1 MNDSD
6 ILARAAQALREA
18 HTGERAASGF
28 TRARIMN
35 TLHHERR
42 RRILR
47 WAVFSPLVSV
57 LLVGSAWAQST
68 GSWPVIWRAVSSV
81 FSAASEE
88 PSSQGPAS
96 RQRDLA
102 RRVPG
107 PVEAAPAPA
116 EPAPPAPEV
125 LGPKEPEA
133 SEQALAPPRERDTT
147 SAPERP
153 RRPARAA
160 RPRSPR
166 PLPDDTE
173 RKPAAEPV
181 APAAAR
187 ELASFRAAH
196 DLHFRGDRPR
206 EAIAAYETYLREYPR
221 GRFVPEAR
229 YNSAL
234 ERIKLG
240 EREAAREALAPF
252 AAGEYDGYRQKD
264 ARDLLDAL
272 R

>member
-35 TLHHERR
+35 TLHRERR

-68 GSWPVIWRAVSSV
+68 GNWPVIWRAVSSV
-81 FSAASEE
+81 FSAAPDTRE
-88 PSSQGPAS
+88 PTSRQPAS
-96 RQRDLA
+96 RRELGTRA
-102 RRVPG
+102 PG
-107 PVEAAPAPA
+107 PVETPAPAPP
-116 EPAPPAPEV
+116 EPALEPKTPEPVAEVTPPA
-125 LGPKEPEA
+125 
-133 SEQALAPPRERDTT
+133 ERAAT
-147 SAPERP
+147 SAPERR
-153 RRPARAA
+153 RRPSRAVRA
-160 RPRSPR
+160 RPRPV
-166 PLPDDTE
+166 PDDTVQ
-173 RKPAAEPV
+173 KPAAEPA

-206 EAIAAYETYLREYPR
+206 EAIAAYEAYLREYPR

-234 ERIKLG
+234 DRIKLG
-240 EREAAREALAPF
+240 ERAAAREALAPF
-252 AAGEYDGYRQKD
+252 AAGEYGGYRQQE
-264 ARDLLDAL
+264 ASELLGAL

>member
-6 ILARAAQALREA
+6 ILARAARALRDA

-35 TLHHERR
+35 TLHRDRR

-68 GSWPVIWRAVSSV
+68 GNWPVIWRAVTSV
-81 FSAASEE
+81 FSAAPEVRE
-88 PSSQGPAS
+88 PSSRAPAS
-96 RQRDLA
+96 RSRELA
-102 RRVPG
+102 ARTPS
-107 PVEAAPAPA
+107 PVEPPPAPA
-116 EPAPPAPEV
+116 ADPAASEPMP
-125 LGPKEPEA
+125 PEA
-133 SEQALAPPRERDTT
+133 ATASPPERDI
-147 SAPERP
+147 AGPAQRP
-153 RRPARAA
+153 RRPSPAA
-160 RPRSPR
+160 RSR
-166 PLPDDTE
+166 PLPDE
-173 RKPAAEPV
+173 RKPAAEPA

-187 ELASFRAAH
+187 ELAAFRAAH

-206 EAIAAYETYLREYPR
+206 EAIAAYDAYLREYPR

-234 ERIKLG
+234 DRIKLG
-240 EREAAREALAPF
+240 ETAAAREALAPF
-252 AAGEYDGYRQKD
+252 AAGEYGRYRQKE
-264 ARDLLDAL
+264 AGELLDAL

>member
-6 ILARAAQALREA
+6 VLARAARALREA

-35 TLHHERR
+35 TLHRERR

-47 WAVFSPLVSV
+47 WAVFSPLASV

-68 GSWPVIWRAVSSV
+68 GSWPVIWQAVTSV
-81 FSAASEE
+81 FSAAPEVQE
-88 PSSQGPAS
+88 PSSPH
-96 RQRDLA
+96 
-102 RRVPG
+102 
-107 PVEAAPAPA
+107 PAP
-116 EPAPPAPEV
+116 
-125 LGPKEPEA
+125 
-133 SEQALAPPRERDTT
+133 PPRERGQRAP
-147 SAPERP
+147 SSAEPPPSPVVEPEPAPAVAPPVEPPVLPEAERAPEVARP
-153 RRPARAA
+153 RRAPPARSHLPR
-160 RPRSPR
+160 RPRAATPE
-166 PLPDDTE
+166 DTPTP
-173 RKPAAEPV
+173 PA

-187 ELASFRAAH
+187 ELAAFRAAH

-206 EAIAAYETYLREYPR
+206 EAIAAYAAYLRDYPD

-234 ERIKLG
+234 DRIKLG
-240 EREAAREALAPF
+240 ERAAAREALAPF
-252 AAGEYDGYRQKD
+252 AAGEFGAYRQKE
-264 ARDLLDAL
+264 ARELLDAL

>member
-35 TLHHERR
+35 TLHRERR

-68 GSWPVIWRAVSSV
+68 GNWPVIWRAVSSV
-81 FSAASEE
+81 FSAAPEVRE
-88 PSSQGPAS
+88 PSSRGPAS
-96 RQRDLA
+96 RQRERA
-102 RRVPG
+102 TPAPS
-107 PVEAAPAPA
+107 PVEPAPAPA
-116 EPAPPAPEV
+116 LPEPAPPE
-125 LGPKEPEA
+125 PKLSEPA
-133 SEQALAPPRERDTT
+133 EQALAPLVDRDGT
-147 SAPERP
+147 SAPARP
-153 RRPARAA
+153 KRPSRAA
-160 RPRSPR
+160 RSRAPR
-166 PLPDDTE
+166 PLPADTE
-173 RKPAAEPV
+173 QKPVAEPA

-206 EAIAAYETYLREYPR
+206 EAIAAYDAYLREYPR

-234 ERIKLG
+234 DRIKLG
-240 EREAAREALAPF
+240 ERAAARESLAPF
-252 AAGEYDGYRQKD
+252 AAGEYGGYRQKE
-264 ARDLLDAL
+264 ASDLLDAL

>member
-18 HTGERAASGF
+18 HSGERAASGF

-35 TLHHERR
+35 TLHRERR

-47 WAVFSPLVSV
+47 WALCSPLVSV

-68 GSWPVIWRAVSSV
+68 GNWPVIWRAVTSV
-81 FSAASEE
+81 FSAAPE
-88 PSSQGPAS
+88 PSTRGPS
-96 RQRDLA
+96 RPRELA
-102 RRVPG
+102 TRAPG
-107 PVEAAPAPA
+107 PVEPPPAAAPREPEP
-116 EPAPPAPEV
+116 EPAS
-125 LGPKEPEA
+125 LEP
-133 SEQALAPPRERDTT
+133 
-147 SAPERP
+147 SAPEPTGPATASPPERESTIVPERP
-153 RRPARAA
+153 KRAA
-160 RPRSPR
+160 RSRPPR

-173 RKPAAEPV
+173 PRPAPEPA

-206 EAIAAYETYLREYPR
+206 EAIAAYEAYLREYPR

-234 ERIKLG
+234 DRIKLG
-240 EREAAREALAPF
+240 ERAAAREALAPF
-252 AAGEYDGYRQKD
+252 AAGDYGGYRQKE
-264 ARDLLDAL
+264 ASQLLDAL

>member
-18 HTGERAASGF
+18 HSGERAASGF

-35 TLHHERR
+35 TLHRERR

-68 GSWPVIWRAVSSV
+68 GNWPVIWRAVSSV
-81 FSAASEE
+81 FSAVPE
-88 PSSQGPAS
+88 PSSPGPAP
-96 RQRDLA
+96 R
-102 RRVPG
+102 
-107 PVEAAPAPA
+107 
-116 EPAPPAPEV
+116 
-125 LGPKEPEA
+125 
-133 SEQALAPPRERDTT
+133 PRERGARAPSPVESSPPEPALEPPLPEPNAPEPHAPAAASPPEQERA
-147 SAPERP
+147 SAPDRP
-153 RRPARAA
+153 RRPSRP
-160 RPRSPR
+160 PRSR
-166 PLPDDTE
+166 PARSLPDDVE
-173 RKPAAEPV
+173 RKPPTEPL

-187 ELASFRAAH
+187 ELASFRVAH

-206 EAIAAYETYLREYPR
+206 EAIAAYDAYLREYPR

-229 YNSAL
+229 YNAAL
-234 ERIKLG
+234 DRIKLG
-240 EREAAREALAPF
+240 ERAAAREALAPF
-252 AAGEYDGYRQKD
+252 AAGDYGGYRQKE
-264 ARDLLDAL
+264 AGELIDAL

>member
-6 ILARAAQALREA
+6 ILARAAQALRDA

-35 TLHHERR
+35 TLHRDRR

-68 GSWPVIWRAVSSV
+68 GNWPVIWRAVSSV
-81 FSAASEE
+81 FSAAPQVRE
-88 PSSQGPAS
+88 PSSRAPSQPRELAQRAVEPPPAS
-96 RQRDLA
+96 
-102 RRVPG
+102 P
-107 PVEAAPAPA
+107 EPALLEPKEPDP
-116 EPAPPAPEV
+116 EPAPELAPQRERHPSSAPVRPKRPARSRPSRPRPENTQPKPAPE
-125 LGPKEPEA
+125 
-133 SEQALAPPRERDTT
+133 
-147 SAPERP
+147 
-153 RRPARAA
+153 
-160 RPRSPR
+160 
-166 PLPDDTE
+166 LPT
-173 RKPAAEPV
+173 P
-181 APAAAR
+181 AAR

-196 DLHFRGDRPR
+196 DLHFRGDRAR
-206 EAIAAYETYLREYPR
+206 EAIAAYDAYLREYPR

-234 ERIKLG
+234 DRIKLG
-240 EREAAREALAPF
+240 ERAAAREALAPF
-252 AAGEYDGYRQKD
+252 AAGEYGGYRQKE
-264 ARDLLDAL
+264 ASDLLDAL